1 MKSDRFEDYLRK
13 NNRLGSK
20 PGIDK
25 SYSNIVKIL
34 YAASRCKLAKDL
46 DGLLTLSPPFDLAE
60 EAEQEKEALVGPDQ
74 PAIGIGQLFLKPF

>member
-46 DGLLTLSPPFDLAE
+46 DGLLTLSPPLDPVKE
-60 EAEQEKEALVGPDQ
+60 DNEALVGSNQ
-74 PAIGIGQLFLKPF
+74 PAIDTGKIAEKNAF

>member
-46 DGLLTLSPPFDLAE
+46 DGLLTLSPPLDPVKE
-60 EAEQEKEALVGPDQ
+60 DNEALVGSNQ
-74 PAIGIGQLFLKPF
+74 PAIDIGKTAEKNAF